1 MDVRKRVFY
10 GFVSEKKNDDKS
22 PCQPCPFGKARSQ
35 AKEGLKPTPTGDF
48 PRLYAIHGFTKP
60 YLPVAAYAG
69 VNLFSPCLRQSQGR
83 KE

>member
-1 MDVRKRVFY
+1 MALYQRKKRRKESLSTLSLWHY
-10 GFVSEKKNDDKS
+10 E
-22 PCQPCPFGKARSQ
+22 ARSQ